1 MSLPEKWMIIRNS
14 INYRELNSW
23 SNEKFGKGLD
33 LSSTRYI
40 GCDKNN
46 VPPSQRSLY
55 AEITYD
61 QFKQYVLNQEIIY
74 EIY

>member
-1 MSLPEKWMIIRNS
+1 MSLPKKWMIIRDRN
-14 INYRELNSW
+14 NYKELNSW
-23 SNEKFGKGLD
+23 CNKNLKSALNLF
-33 LSSTRYI
+33 SPRYI
-40 GCDKNN
+40 GYDKSN

-55 AEITYD
+55 TKITFD

>member
-23 SNEKFGKGLD
+23 SNEKFGNKLD

-40 GCDKNN
+40 GCDRNI

>member
-23 SNEKFGKGLD
+23 SNEKFGKGLG
-33 LSSTRYI
+33 LSSTKYI
-40 GCDKNN
+40 GCDKSN

-55 AEITYD
+55 TEITFD